1 MYFGDV
7 IFVLVNSVLM
17 TKILQFFAKINKT
30 NRHGAY
36 PRVKHLKAASL
47 GYAPALLANIRLGW
61 RGLPGTNTQ
70 AYNENPYITAVKC
83 LIVQTPRVLM
93 KLTTGKT
100 SIA

>member
-1 MYFGDV
+1 
-7 IFVLVNSVLM
+7 M
-17 TKILQFFAKINKT
+17 TKILQFFAKINKI

-36 PRVKHLKAASL
+36 PRVKQLKGALL
-47 GYAPALLANIRLGW
+47 GYAPALPAHIRLGW

-70 AYNENPYITAVKC
+70 AYNENPYITAVKSF
-83 LIVQTPRVLM
+83 IVQTPRVLM